1 MSNIERLLIIL
12 ILTVFT
18 GAFRLAS
25 LPLNVQYD
33 LWQTG
38 SSYASALPSHYKK
51 AQCKARDNDVDDHEI
66 DLVFVNE
73 EPKLNIAKDFAK
85 KQSKI
90 FLNISF
96 KIINS
101 RLINPYWE
109 TLFEKLESPG
119 DTPFLIALPLR
130 SPPSFPA

>member
-25 LPLNVQYD
+25 LQLNVQYD

-38 SSYASALPSHYKK
+38 SSYASALSNQYKQ
-51 AQCKARDNDVDDHEI
+51 ARCEARDNDADDQDI

-73 EPKLNIAKDFAK
+73 EPKLNLAKDFAK

>member
-1 MSNIERLLIIL
+1 LSNIARLLTIL
-12 ILTVFT
+12 TLTVFT

-25 LPLNVQYD
+25 LQLNVQDD

-38 SSYASALPSHYKK
+38 SNYASALSCQHKQ
-51 AQCKARDNDVDDHEI
+51 ARCEARDNDADDQDI

-73 EPKLNIAKDFAK
+73 EPKLHLAKDFTK

-90 FLNISF
+90 FSNMSF

>member
-25 LPLNVQYD
+25 LQLNVQDD
-33 LWQTG
+33 LWQSG
-38 SSYASALPSHYKK
+38 SNYASAFSSHHKK
-51 AQCKARDNDVDDHEI
+51 AQCEARDNDADDQEI

-73 EPKLNIAKDFAK
+73 EPKLNLAKDFAK

-90 FLNISF
+90 FSNISF
-96 KIINS
+96 NIINS